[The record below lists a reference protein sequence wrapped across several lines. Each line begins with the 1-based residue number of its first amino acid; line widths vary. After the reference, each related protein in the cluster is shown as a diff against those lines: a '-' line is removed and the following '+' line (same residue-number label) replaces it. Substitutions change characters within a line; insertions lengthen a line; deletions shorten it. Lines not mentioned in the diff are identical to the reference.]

1 LALCLIGAGTA
12 AAAPAKV
19 APVKVTMNQISTDG
33 VGDAIGSITVHQTK
47 TGVDLAVD
55 LAKLAPGEHGF
66 HLHEK
71 GSCDP
76 ADKEGKK
83 TAGQAAGSHWDPD
96 ATKAH
101 KGPGGGGHKGDLPKL
116 VIPES
121 GKLKTKLP
129 VAGLTLADLAGKSF
143 MIHGG
148 GDNYSDAPKP
158 LGGGGERI
166 VCGVVPGGAPA
177 AEAAKP
183 AMAPAMKPSAAAQAG
198 TDHKAPEPAA
208 AKSPAAPPKP

>member
-1 LALCLIGAGTA
+1 MALCLMTGSA

-19 APVKVTMNQISTDG
+19 KPAKVTMNQITADG
-33 VGDAIGSITVHQTK
+33 VGDAIGTITVTQTK
-47 TGVDLAVD
+47 AGLELAVD
-55 LAKLAPGEHGF
+55 LSKLAPGEHGF

-83 TAGQAAGSHWDPD
+83 TAGQSAGGHWDPD

-116 VIPES
+116 VIPEG

-129 VAGLTLADLAGKSF
+129 VAGLTLADVAGKTF

-158 LGGGGERI
+158 LGGGGDRI
-166 VCGVVPGGAPA
+166 VCGVIPGGAPA
-177 AEAAKP
+177 APAAAGP
-183 AMAPAMKPSAAAQAG
+183 AAAAPAVPAAPATPPAAA
-198 TDHKAPEPAA
+198 PAA
-208 AKSPAAPPKP
+208 AKKTAAPVPAPAK

>member
-1 LALCLIGAGTA
+1 MGAAGLALVLIMSSSA

-19 APVKVTMNQISTDG
+19 KPVKVTMNQISTDG
-33 VGDAIGSITVHQTK
+33 VGDAIGSITISQTK
-47 TGVDLAVD
+47 DGVNLAVD
-55 LAKLAPGEHGF
+55 LSKLPPGEHGF

-83 TAGQAAGSHWDPD
+83 TAGQAAGGHWDPE

-116 VIPES
+116 VIPEG

-129 VAGLTLADLAGKSF
+129 VAGLTLADVAGKTI
-143 MIHGG
+143 MIHAN
-148 GDNYSDAPKP
+148 GDNYSDTPKP
-158 LGGGGERI
+158 LGGGGDRV

-177 AEAAKP
+177 V
-183 AMAPAMKPSAAAQAG
+183 
-198 TDHKAPEPAA
+198 
-208 AKSPAAPPKP
+208 PAAPAAPADAKPPAGAPVKP